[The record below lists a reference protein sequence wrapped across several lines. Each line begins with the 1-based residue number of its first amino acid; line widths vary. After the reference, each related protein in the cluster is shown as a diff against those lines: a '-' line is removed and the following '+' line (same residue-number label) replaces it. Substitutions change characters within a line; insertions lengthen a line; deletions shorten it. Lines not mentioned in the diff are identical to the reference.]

1 MINND
6 MIYVTSMGDLEIIC
20 KPLKIQGISYEK
32 SQKKIPPTKSP
43 MRVSTS
49 GCSEICKTV
58 FENLWGGKFFKE
70 NSMFNFFIYNELY
83 KSRLFPILV
92 L

>member
-1 MINND
+1 MIDND
-6 MIYVTSMGDLEIIC
+6 IIYVTSMGNLGIIC
-20 KPLKIQGISYEK
+20 KPLKMQGLSYEK
-32 SQKKIPPTKSP
+32 KSKKIPPTKSP

-58 FENLWGGKFFKE
+58 FENLWGGIFFE
-70 NSMFNFFIYNELY
+70 GNSMFNFFIHSKLC
-83 KSRLFPILV
+83 KSRFFPILV